1 MNRAVLCLVLLM
13 GCDEPPAAQSS
24 PGLTEPVA
32 AETVASAPAA
42 HSAPTPD
49 QSGASHSGI
58 AGEVLEG
65 GGYTYVRI
73 DSSSEQLWV
82 AGLQADITV
91 GQPVEAGQGSL
102 MQNFESK
109 TLGRTFD
116 AIYFVP
122 WVRAAGEG
130 ATPAPAAA
138 AAAAPA
144 AAPAAAA
151 AAMAP
156 VDALAGGQTVAQLF
170 AEKAALAN
178 QPIAVRGRVTK
189 VTAGVMGTT
198 FIHLQD
204 GTGSEADGTHDLT
217 VTTDDPV
224 AVGQLVVVRGTLIAD
239 KDFGAGYRYDIL
251 IENATLGE

>member
-1 MNRAVLCLVLLM
+1 MTRAVLCFVLLT
-13 GCDEPPAAQSS
+13 GCDEQPAAQPS
-24 PGLTEPVA
+24 PDLTEPVA
-32 AETVASAPAA
+32 AEPVASAPAA
-42 HSAPTPD
+42 HTAPTSS
-49 QSGASHSGI
+49 QSDASHSGI
-58 AGEVLEG
+58 AVEVFEG

-73 DSSSEQLWV
+73 DSSGEQIWV
-82 AGLQADITV
+82 AGLQTDITV

-109 TLGRTFD
+109 TLERTFEE
-116 AIYFVP
+116 IYFVP

-130 ATPAPAAA
+130 ATPATAIATA
-138 AAAAPA
+138 TATAT
-144 AAPAAAA
+144 

-156 VDALAGGQTVAQLF
+156 VEALAGGQTVAQLF

-198 FIHLQD
+198 FMHLQD

-224 AVGQLVVVRGTLIAD
+224 AVGQPVVVRGILITD

-251 IENATLGE
+251 IENATLEE

>member
-1 MNRAVLCLVLLM
+1 MTRAVLCLVLLM

-24 PGLTEPVA
+24 PDLAEPVA
-32 AETVASAPAA
+32 AAPVAAAPSAHP
-42 HSAPTPD
+42 SPGPD
-49 QSGASHSGI
+49 QIDGVAHSGI
-58 AGEVLEG
+58 AGEVLHS

-73 DSSSEQLWV
+73 DSGGEQLWV
-82 AGLQADITV
+82 AGLPADITV

-102 MQNFESK
+102 MQDFESR
-109 TLGRTFD
+109 TLERTFTK
-116 AIYFVP
+116 IHFVP
-122 WVRAAGEG
+122 WVRVAGEE
-130 ATPAPAAA
+130 ATPAPAP
-138 AAAAPA
+138 APA
-144 AAPAAAA
+144 PATAT
-151 AAMAP
+151 AAMVP
-156 VDALAGGQTVAQLF
+156 VEALAGGQTVAQLF

-204 GTGSEADGTHDLT
+204 GTGSAADGTHDLT

-224 AVGQLVVVRGTLIAD
+224 SVGQTVVVRGTLITD

-251 IENATLGE
+251 VENASIGE